1 MTTISEQSQLL
12 SPSKLL
18 ALQRQSTLSVSQP
31 RLTTS
36 SIAGGIASPVLC
48 GSSVESDLGI
58 QQRQAT
64 SSQTNTGL
72 PSQQPVANCNL
83 IPGVSVGLI
92 FTFASVLMHCIM
104 FESLFFSTY
113 TFQF

>member
-36 SIAGGIASPVLC
+36 AITSPILC

-58 QQRQAT
+58 QQKQA
-64 SSQTNTGL
+64 SQTNTGI
-72 PSQQPVANCNL
+72 PSQPAANCNL
-83 IPGVSVGLI
+83 IPGVSVG
-92 FTFASVLMHCIM
+92 TFYQFLPVLD
-104 FESLFFSTY
+104 T
-113 TFQF
+113 

>member
-36 SIAGGIASPVLC
+36 AGGITSPVLC
-48 GSSVESDLGI
+48 GSSVESDLGT

-92 FTFASVLMHCIM
+92 FTFASVLVHCIL
-104 FESLFFSTY
+104 FESL
-113 TFQF
+113 QF